1 MQTTVFPQFKDIPE
15 VYRQAPLHQRDYLLD
30 GQILPWDG
38 ETQKVESPIW
48 MSDGDQPVAYEL
60 GSFPSMGPAEAL
72 AAVEA
77 ADRAWNSGA
86 GPWPTMRVADRI
98 RCVEDLAQAM
108 ARKRE
113 EVARLLMW
121 EVGKTWS
128 DSLKEFDRTLDY
140 IRLTI
145 DAVKDLDRASSRF
158 LHQEGILA
166 QVRRAPLGVT
176 LCMGPFNYPLNETY
190 TTLIPALIMGNPV
203 VFKPSRPGS
212 LLHRPLME
220 AFRDSFP
227 AGVVNTVY
235 GSGSRVVG
243 PMMESGKISCLA
255 FIGSSG
261 AADRLKKLH
270 PAPHRLRSC
279 LGLGAKNPAIILAD
293 ADLDL
298 TVRECLVGS
307 LSFNGQRCTALKI
320 LFVHRSIAEEFV
332 ARFSQ
337 AVSAL
342 PCGMPWESGVSIT
355 PLPEAGKPEEML
367 AYVQDAVAAGA
378 RLTNPGGA
386 TVEGSLF
393 RPAVVYPVAPTT
405 RLYQEEQFGPVVPIV
420 PFEDVHEPIR
430 YLEESP
436 YGQQASLFGRD
447 PATLAGLIDRMVNQ
461 VCRLNLNSQCQRGPD
476 TFPFTGRKDSAEGT
490 LSVSDALRV
499 FSIRTLVAARDG
511 NTNKQIL
518 TDILRERRSSFLSTD
533 FLF

>member
-1 MQTTVFPQFKDIPE
+1 MPKFRFPTSSE
-15 VYRQAPLHQRDYLLD
+15 VPSDFRMDPLHQRDYLLD
-30 GQILPWDG
+30 GQILPWKGDVQ
-38 ETQKVESPIW
+38 EVLSPVCLPE
-48 MSDGDQPVAYEL
+48 DPFVL
-60 GSFPSMGPAEAL
+60 GSFPSMAPEHSL

-77 ADRAWNSGA
+77 ADRAWNFGA
-86 GPWPTMRVADRI
+86 GAWPTMRVADRI

-108 ARKRE
+108 AARRQ

-121 EVGKTWS
+121 EIGKTWP
-128 DSLKEFDRTLDY
+128 DSLKEFDRTLEY
-140 IRLTI
+140 IRCTI
-145 DAVKDLDRASSRF
+145 DAVKELDRTSSRF

-212 LLHRPLME
+212 LLHRPLLE
-220 AFRDSFP
+220 AFRDCFP

-235 GSGSRVVG
+235 GSGSKVVG
-243 PMMESGKISCLA
+243 PMMESGRISCLA

-298 TVRECLVGS
+298 TVRECVLGS

-320 LFVHRSIAEEFV
+320 LFVHRSIAAEFV
-332 ARFSQ
+332 ERMAE
-337 AVSAL
+337 AVNGLKA
-342 PCGMPWESGVSIT
+342 GMPWDEGVSIT
-355 PLPEAGKPEEML
+355 PLPETGKPQDL
-367 AYVQDAVAAGA
+367 RAYVDEAIAAGA
-378 RLTNPGGA
+378 SIANPGGGEI
-386 TVEGSLF
+386 EGTFF
-393 RPAVVYPVAPTT
+393 RPAVVYPVAPST

-420 PFEDVHEPIR
+420 PFDDVAEPIR
-430 YLEESP
+430 YLEESAF
-436 YGQQASLFGRD
+436 GQQASLFGRD
-447 PATLAGLIDRMVNQ
+447 PQVLAGLIDRLVNQ
-461 VCRLNLNSQCQRGPD
+461 VCRLNVNSQCQRGPD

-499 FSIRTLVAARDG
+499 FSIRTLVAARDV
-511 NTNKQIL
+511 TANKQIL

>member
-1 MQTTVFPQFKDIPE
+1 MNLQDVPE
-15 VYRQAPLHQRDYLLD
+15 IHRQPALHQRDYLLD
-30 GQILPWDG
+30 GHLLPWEG
-38 ETQKVESPIW
+38 EVQTVESPLW
-48 MSDGDQPVAYEL
+48 VDGSPYEL
-60 GSFPSMGPAEAL
+60 GSFPSMAPEHAL

-77 ADRAWNSGA
+77 AERAWSSGSGA
-86 GPWPTMRVADRI
+86 WPTMRVAERI
-98 RCVEDLAQAM
+98 RCVEDFARAM
-108 ARKRE
+108 ASRRE

-140 IRLTI
+140 IRATI
-145 DAVKDLDRASSRF
+145 DALKDLDRASSRF
-158 LHQEGILA
+158 LHEEGILA

-212 LLHRPLME
+212 LLHRPLLE
-220 AFRDSFP
+220 GFRDSFP

-235 GSGSRVVG
+235 GSGAKVVG
-243 PMMESGKISCLA
+243 PMMQSGKISSLA
-255 FIGSSG
+255 FIGSSS
-261 AADRLKKLH
+261 AADRLKRMH

-293 ADLDL
+293 ADLEL
-298 TVRECLVGS
+298 TVKECVVGS

-320 LFVHRSIAEEFV
+320 LFVHRSLAEAFV
-332 ARFSQ
+332 EQFGR
-337 AVSAL
+337 AVSSL
-342 PCGMPWESGVSIT
+342 GCGMPWDSGVSIT
-355 PLPEAGKPEEML
+355 PLPESGKAQDMR
-367 AYVQDAVAAGA
+367 AYADEAVAAGA
-378 RLTNPGGA
+378 RIVNPRGGEIQEA
-386 TVEGSLF
+386 LF
-393 RPAVVYPVAPTT
+393 RPAVLYPVASST
-405 RLYQEEQFGPVVPIV
+405 RLYQEEQFGPVVPVV
-420 PFEDVHEPIR
+420 PFDDVEEPIR
-430 YLEESP
+430 YIEESP

-447 PATLAGLIDRMVNQ
+447 PEILARLIDRLVNQ

-511 NTNKQIL
+511 AVNKHIL
-518 TDILRERRSSFLSTD
+518 QDILGQRRSSFLSTD